1 MRVLIFPKELH
12 SGEIYSLAINLSGHS
27 LLSTGKDGILNVW
40 NVEDLKNLNKTEK
53 SAIQDKIE
61 SITPS
66 KSFHNHKS
74 IVKAIKWSPID
85 PNSFVSGCISGKVIL
100 HHLEGEHRPLY
111 PLEGEASSVVDIT
124 WSFDGRLIAW
134 STDDGKVH
142 LFDLTKDTYQELT
155 KLVHQ
160 EKPSIQRSIE
170 FDPTNKF
177 LVTLGD
183 DTIIC
188 VYQFR
193 YEKNNYQ
200 FKILNKITRFMNQ
213 NNVNINYSRISW
225 SSNGEFLSIPS
236 AKKNR
241 TTLIALISRLN
252 NWETAM
258 NMVGHGSDC
267 EVVKFNPNFY
277 KIPHNT
283 PERLQEKL
291 DPQKIRNSCVIAT
304 AGSDKTLALWNIHN
318 PSPIIVLKE
327 LVEKPIVDLCWDKAG
342 ESLFLGSLDG
352 KLTIVSFDE
361 GELGIKETDES
372 LIKVQDPPETKAF
385 NAKSEIVNPRS
396 RSSNVVEILDQKDST
411 LVSETISSTEGNAS
425 NNLEE
430 KNGNDSILELD
441 KERHSFIPKVLDSSK
456 FTDHD
461 QSDDLMDNLMDRSK
475 KIKEKES
482 DNEPPRKS
490 SSTNGTSLTHNGSQ
504 ANRLDVSK
512 QKTTTKDGK
521 RRIQPMLVSNG
532 NGHNDI
538 SSLPVRTNRA
548 VNSTKESMEFEKA
561 SYSVSDDLF
570 RQIKRQKGNEETNK
584 KQKREMEPTKFLGSV
599 VVNPNT
605 TFSKT
610 RLAVPKIRS
619 GFSLTSTVD
628 IGDQFVLEVKN
639 GSGNDEEPSRLTY
652 FRKDKQIWCD
662 FIPKHIH
669 LATEGQNFWAV
680 ATVDGQVLTY
690 YHISGMRILPPL
702 MLGSPIAFLESQG
715 DFLMAITSIGELYV
729 WNVKSKRSHL
739 ITPSSINSLLD
750 SSNKYQDEGISK
762 SNRITMCSITS
773 TGTPLITL
781 SNGTGYL
788 FNKDLGTWQ
797 TISESWWAFGSHY
810 WNSLSTGDKPGK
822 GENSSSFGESEE
834 SIIGLLENK
843 TNEEIIRNT
852 RAGRA
857 KFFNKI
863 SKNMLMKEGF
873 ENLENTVSLSHL
885 ENRILC
891 CELLGETKDFREF
904 FLTYVKRICEL
915 GLKAKVF
922 EICNSLVAPEGD
934 SEESCSW
941 DHEICGI
948 KKHDLLK
955 EVILSC
961 SELRDSQRI
970 FTHFAKKVDLL

>member
-1 MRVLIFPKELH
+1 MRVLVFPKELH
-12 SGEIYSLAINLSGHS
+12 GGEVYSLAINLTGQN
-27 LLSTGKDGILNVW
+27 LLSTGNDGILNLW
-40 NVEDLKNLNKTEK
+40 KVEDLKNLNKIEK
-53 SAIQDKIE
+53 SEVQEKIE
-61 SITPS
+61 SINPLAT
-66 KSFHNHKS
+66 FDHHRS

-85 PNSFVSGCISGKVIL
+85 PDSFVSGCVSGKIIVNNVDGSHKEI
-100 HHLEGEHRPLY
+100 Y
-111 PLEGEASSVVDIT
+111 PLEGNSAAVVDIT
-124 WSFDGRLIAW
+124 WSFDGKLIAW

-142 LFDLTKDTYQELT
+142 LYDLTKGTYQELT
-155 KLVHQ
+155 TLVHQ
-160 EKPSIQRSIE
+160 EKPSVQRSIE

-200 FKILNKITRFMNQ
+200 FKVLNKITRFMNQ

-225 SSNGEFLSIPS
+225 SSNGEFLLIPS

-241 TTLIALISRLN
+241 TTLIALISRTN
-252 NWETAM
+252 NWETVL

-267 EVVKFNPNFY
+267 EVVEFNPNFY
-277 KIPHNT
+277 KVPQNA
-283 PERLQEKL
+283 PERLQDKL

-304 AGSDKTLALWNIHN
+304 AGSDKTLALWNVHN
-318 PSPIIVLKE
+318 PSPVIILKD
-327 LVEKPIVDLCWDKAG
+327 LVKKPIVDLCWDKSG
-342 ESLFLGSLDG
+342 ETLFLGSLDG
-352 KLTIVSFDE
+352 KITIVSFDE
-361 GELGIKETDES
+361 GELGVKETDQS
-372 LIKVQDPPETKAF
+372 LIKFQDPVETKAF
-385 NAKSEIVNPRS
+385 NAKSEVVNPRS
-396 RSSNVVEILDQKDST
+396 RASNVVEILDQKDSIV
-411 LVSETISSTEGNAS
+411 VSKSTKSSEGNS
-425 NNLEE
+425 SVDVE
-430 KNGNDSILELD
+430 KKNPGETTPQVN
-441 KERHSFIPKVLDSSK
+441 KERHSFTPKMLDASK
-456 FTDHD
+456 ITDLN
-461 QSDDLMDNLMDRSK
+461 QSDDIMSNLMDRHK
-475 KIKEKES
+475 RKRDKEE
-482 DNEPPRKS
+482 EIPRKGS
-490 SSTNGTSLTHNGSQ
+490 SSNGTSINSNGSEP
-504 ANRLDVSK
+504 NRLDVSK
-512 QKTTTKDGK
+512 QKITTKDGK
-521 RRIQPMLVSNG
+521 KRIQPMLVSNG
-532 NGHNDI
+532 NGANNASI
-538 SSLPVRTNRA
+538 LPVSTNRII
-548 VNSTKESMEFEKA
+548 NSTKESMEFEKP

-570 RQIKRQKGNEETNK
+570 RQVKRQKGNEEPNK
-584 KQKREMEPTKFLGSV
+584 KQKREIEPTKFLGSV
-599 VVNPNT
+599 VINPNT
-605 TFSKT
+605 TFSKI
-610 RLAVPKIRS
+610 RLAAPKIRS

-628 IGDQFVLEVKN
+628 VGDLFALEVKN

-669 LATEGQNFWAV
+669 LASEGQNFWAV
-680 ATVDGQVLTY
+680 ATVDGQILTY

-702 MLGSPIAFLESQG
+702 VLGSPVAFLESQG
-715 DFLMAITSIGELYV
+715 DFLMAITCIGELYV
-729 WNVKSKRSHL
+729 WDIKNKKSHL
-739 ITPSSINSLLD
+739 NSPLSISSLLD

-762 SNRITMCSITS
+762 SNRITLCSITS
-773 TGTPLITL
+773 TGIPLITL

-810 WNSLSTGDKPGK
+810 WDSLSSGDKPGK
-822 GENSSSFGESEE
+822 SESSNLFGESDE
-834 SIIGLLENK
+834 SIIGLLEHK
-843 TNEEIIRNT
+843 TNEEIVRNT

-873 ENLENTVSLSHL
+873 ENLENIVSLSHL

-891 CELLGETKDFREF
+891 CELLGERNDFREF
-904 FLTYVKRICEL
+904 FLMYVKRICEL

-922 EICNSLVAPEGD
+922 EVCNLLVAPDDD
-934 SEESCSW
+934 SEAAPTW
-941 DHEICGI
+941 NDEICGI